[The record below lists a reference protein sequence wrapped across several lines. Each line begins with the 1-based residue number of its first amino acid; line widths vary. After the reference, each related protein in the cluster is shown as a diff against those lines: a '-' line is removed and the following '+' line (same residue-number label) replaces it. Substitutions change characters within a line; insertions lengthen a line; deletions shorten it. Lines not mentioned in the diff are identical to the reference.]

1 MKAED
6 GRVDV
11 EARFGREAWVT
22 AGLAALILACGLVLL
37 GYRFT
42 LPTDGWK
49 VERLGADNAFLYVE
63 NVMGAPSGLQ
73 PGDQV
78 VAVQSFTEQDRGVPV
93 ALQAAW
99 QAGETVMYD
108 IVRDEGELQVPVTLT
123 QWDFGA
129 WLWATAR
136 RPAEVARLASGYL
149 LVVIAAVVFW
159 LRPGNPAA
167 GAFLMLNATL
177 TAADMV
183 SATLTYGWPELI
195 DPLARRLTGSVAQS
209 FISGVLLPT
218 MLIRFAL
225 VFPRPKAVLAR
236 RPWLAAAPAVISLV
250 VVIGSLAANSPASWY
265 WLVASLVLMVVI
277 LAHNAVEMRDAVS
290 RAQILWGLGGLI
302 FGFGVLAALLLAGT
316 FNLVEGLGQAHFNV
330 GSALAFTVIGVTL
343 GIAIT
348 RYRLFDIEVIIR
360 RTLVYSAL
368 TAVLAGVYFGSVLV
382 LQTVVRRVTG
392 GESPVVIVLSTL
404 LIAALAAPLRRRVQ
418 ATIDRRFYRR
428 KYDAA
433 QTLAAFGASVR
444 DETDLGRLTER
455 LRGVVEE
462 TMQPESVGLWL
473 RGKEM
478 KEMGN

>member
-1 MKAED
+1 LGEED
-6 GRVDV
+6 
-11 EARFGREAWVT
+11 T
-22 AGLAALILACGLVLL
+22 
-37 GYRFT
+37 
-42 LPTDGWK
+42 
-49 VERLGADNAFLYVE
+49 FLYVE
-63 NVMGAPSGLQ
+63 NVMGAPSGLR

-78 VAVQSFTEQDRGVPV
+78 TAVEGLPAWGTAVPA
-93 ALQAAW
+93 ALEAAW
-99 QAGETVMYD
+99 QAGSTVLYD

-123 QWDFGA
+123 QWDLGA

-136 RPAEVARLASGYL
+136 RPAEAARLVSGYL

-167 GAFLMLNATL
+167 GAFLMMNATL
-177 TAADMV
+177 TAADLV

-195 DPLARRLTGSVAQS
+195 DPLARRLTGSAVQS
-209 FISGVLLPT
+209 FILGGLLPT
-218 MLIRFAL
+218 MLVRFAL

-236 RPWLAAAPAVISLV
+236 RPWLAYAPAVISLG

-316 FNLVEGLGQAHFNV
+316 FNLVEGLGQAHFDV

-343 GIAIT
+343 AIAIT

-382 LQTVVRRVTG
+382 LQGVMRGVTG
-392 GESPVVIVLSTL
+392 EGSPLVVVLSTL

-418 ATIDRRFYRR
+418 AAIDRRFYRR

-433 QTLAAFGASVR
+433 WTLAAFGASVR
-444 DETDLGRLTER
+444 DETDLERLSER
-455 LRGVVEE
+455 LRDVVEE